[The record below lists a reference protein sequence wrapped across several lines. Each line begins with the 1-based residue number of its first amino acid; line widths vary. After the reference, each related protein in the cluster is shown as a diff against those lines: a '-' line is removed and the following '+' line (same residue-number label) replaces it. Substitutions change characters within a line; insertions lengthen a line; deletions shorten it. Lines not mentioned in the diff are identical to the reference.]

1 MSIETASQ
9 APLLPLALSLG
20 GPTMADVIDRLETS
34 MDLSTGRLV
43 ALRSA
48 ARTFCRAVGKDP
60 ANISAEPRAVR
71 EALTRLTPGAAG
83 LSRQSFLNLRSLL
96 GKALDA
102 AGIATIAVRCRTPL
116 APAWGALLD
125 GVGDCRMRQALAR
138 PLQLLSSVGIE
149 PDDLDQSRADAL
161 FLAIEERQVLRRP
174 RLAHCAF
181 VRHWNRARTSVP
193 GWPQLELRIDDRR
206 NRYVLPAESFLPTLR
221 ADIADW
227 LHSIATFSL
236 TRRRPPLRPR
246 TVDGHRM
253 LLWELASAAV
263 HAGVPVAALS
273 SLRALVDA
281 AVVERA
287 LDWLA
292 GRFGG
297 LPAPHLANI
306 ARLACT
312 VARRFFDEA
321 ADAERAKEERNLRE
335 LRLFCTNLQPK
346 NDGMTRKNRVL
357 LNRFKDPDLLAR
369 FVTLPQQL
377 FAPLAGKRQP
387 TCADARRAAVAVAIE
402 ILLHAPIRIHNLHGI
417 RLDTHYK
424 VYGDG
429 PKARVV
435 LEFPAHRGEEWD
447 RSLLP
452 AAAEYRCHGRPL
464 LQAAPAAAGSAGHS
478 VPLSG
483 QGPAAEAGD
492 GLSKQIAEVTA
503 AVAGVRVTAHQFR
516 HVCALLYLQR
526 HPGDYETVRRFL
538 GHTRIETTIRH
549 YAGMEGEAAVALWDD
564 TLSDIQKVAAERL
577 RTRNRRRRT

>member
-1 MSIETASQ
+1 MSIHFTSQ
-9 APLLPLALSLG
+9 ASRTSVALSFR
-20 GPTMADVIDRLETS
+20 GPTMADVLDRLA
-34 MDLSTGRLV
+34 TGAGIAAERRI

-60 ANISAEPRAVR
+60 AAVSAEPRAVR
-71 EALTRLTPGAAG
+71 ETLTTLTPGAAG
-83 LSRQSFLNLRSLL
+83 LSRQSFLNLRSLV
-96 GKALDA
+96 GRALDA

-116 APAWGALLD
+116 APGWAVLLH
-125 GVGDCRMRQALAR
+125 GVDDFRMRHALAR
-138 PLQLLSSVGIE
+138 PLQLLSAAGVQPHNIN
-149 PDDLDQSRADAL
+149 QAAVDAL
-161 FLAIEERQVLRRP
+161 ALAIEERQVLRRP
-174 RLAHCAF
+174 RMAHRDF
-181 VRHWNRARTSVP
+181 VRHWNRARTSVL

-206 NRYVLPAESFLPTLR
+206 NRYVLPAESFLPALR

-227 LHSIATFSL
+227 LRSVSTFSL

-281 AVVERA
+281 TIVERA

-297 LPAPHLANI
+297 RPAPHLANI
-306 ARLACT
+306 VRLAST
-312 VARRFFDEA
+312 VARHFVDQA
-321 ADAERAKEERNLRE
+321 ADTEHVKEERNLRE
-335 LRLFCTNLQPK
+335 LRLFCTNLKPPS
-346 NDGMTRKNRVL
+346 DGMTLKNREL

-402 ILLHAPIRIHNLHGI
+402 LLLHAPMRIQNLHGI

-424 VYGDG
+424 VYGHR

-435 LEFPAHRGEEWD
+435 LEFPAIEVKNGVD
-447 RSLLP
+447 LSYPLP
-452 AAAEYRCHGRPL
+452 PGTTAMVDLFCKRLRPL
-464 LQAAPAAAGSAGHS
+464 LAARGNPFLFPGRGLRPKQSTA
-478 VPLSG
+478 
-483 QGPAAEAGD
+483 
-492 GLSKQIAEVTA
+492 LSKQIAEVTA
-503 AVAGVRVTAHQFR
+503 AVVGVRISAHQFR
-516 HVCALLYLQR
+516 HVCALLYLQK

-538 GHTRIETTIRH
+538 GHSCIETTIRH

-564 TLSDIQKVAAERL
+564 TLSDIRQAAAERL
-577 RTRNRRRRT
+577 RDRKRRRRP